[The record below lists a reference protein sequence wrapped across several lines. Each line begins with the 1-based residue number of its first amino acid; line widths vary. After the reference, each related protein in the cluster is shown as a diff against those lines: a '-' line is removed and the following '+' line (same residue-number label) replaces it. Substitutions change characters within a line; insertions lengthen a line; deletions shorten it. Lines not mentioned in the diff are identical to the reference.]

1 MPKGTSRRGHTDGAR
16 EAPIYLLHFDR
27 HRRTFAGFVS
37 LTKITTLATI
47 AILQALALFG
57 LANNGFWLGVLLIV
71 LAMIA
76 SVIAVA
82 SRGSIN
88 ALVVVVVLG
97 FLFMALTLG

>member
-1 MPKGTSRRGHTDGAR
+1 MAEHAHSGPVELGAPMDYV
-16 EAPIYLLHFDR
+16 E
-27 HRRTFAGFVS
+27 HRRTFASFVS

-71 LAMIA
+71 LMMIA
-76 SVIAVA
+76 SAIGLA
-82 SRGSIN
+82 SKGSVS
-88 ALVVVVVLG
+88 ALVGVVVLG